1 MNLKNKDSRQH
12 LKAIAKAALICFSV
26 IFFLTGCETCKG
38 FGRDL
43 KSIQKGDDWFREHAW

>member
-26 IFFLTGCETCKG
+26 IFLLTGCETCKG